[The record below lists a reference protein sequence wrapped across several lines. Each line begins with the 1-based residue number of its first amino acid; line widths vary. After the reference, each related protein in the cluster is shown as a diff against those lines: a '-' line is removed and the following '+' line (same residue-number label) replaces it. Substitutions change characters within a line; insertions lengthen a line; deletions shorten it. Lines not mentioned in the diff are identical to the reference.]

1 MAQLQNNGDK
11 KQNNPRGG
19 NPTPTD
25 EAPIKIGDL
34 FYDKETLKTAML
46 GYRADEYAKIH
57 NFNDQETKLFK
68 DGLNKYVDKL
78 ISGTAVFDG
87 NTIIDNSTDNVLQN
101 SGQWDAFDRK
111 KKNRLNTDNNIS
123 LWVTNYLV
131 GNMNNNGF
139 GSWRRDQDM
148 YSIDIDKIIKNKYYP
163 DDNISFNDYRDIWE
177 QNDAI
182 DPTTKERGTS
192 ARYKK
197 IAEALD
203 AEIQKLET
211 DLNYRKSFDYKGQYD
226 DLNNWQNRHRAAIA
240 NLSRLKGFLEDG
252 QFTDEEK
259 KSAIEEF
266 GFKFKSDQYLKTET
280 EESRKLKSE
289 QAAQAAASEQ
299 AAEEEAKRIA
309 STITL
314 TNPDV
319 FTNTPITLN
328 YKGTEYV
335 GNAIDFNTMEDDAK
349 EVWNNYVNT
358 WNNYKV
364 SLPQGHS
371 YYRQDSDVYGIDFSQ
386 NFSNLKDSSSR
397 LVGYYDN
404 IRDLSSRQL
413 YIINNEGNRTK
424 IDKLEADANG
434 NYRAYAGNKSINL
447 GNYNALPKDSEDYIN
462 QHIIWD
468 VRKPAWDHPYDL
480 DSLDYMIAHN
490 YNPGAI
496 GRMLNNIITSG
507 IHYSSALSKDDKN
520 KILPNEL
527 KSQINPKMLQDTN
540 TMLVKFELNGKVYY
554 SFWGK
559 STGDAEKSYSKFIG
573 AFAPGKVASKKD
585 GGALKMQFGGTTQ
598 RRQNDYTVNYS
609 YGDSPTVDEEST
621 YKDTSL
627 GVFSSKKQQQVND
640 GMEFTTTDQVRLGGS
655 LLDFASA
662 AAAFIPGL
670 NIASSIAGAASS
682 LGEYGADITDI
693 VTGREGAQGF
703 WGATGELLLN
713 LGMDA
718 VSLIPGGKTAKI
730 ARASAQVLPY
740 ITHLMGA
747 IQAGRYVFDK
757 DQRDSMW
764 ATLSKVG
771 KVQITDLTK
780 NDIDNLVFLG
790 RTLLS
795 GKAVKNQMFAKGNAQ
810 ISGKVKVNGE
820 EVTVKVDAPDDL
832 PTKNPFKFKSARQ
845 KAKQLLA
852 DKANQQYGKK
862 QDVEQTKSETADNT
876 SKSEAD
882 KFTADDIK
890 LDTRL
895 WRPAVN
901 HTKAGT
907 EAPKARNL
915 FQGQSGIFKNNNG
928 VEAKISDAKL
938 AEKYKWAR
946 RLLGVE
952 STKSKDVL
960 EHEEKLNEFVQE
972 HENDIIDFGSA
983 LKLKN
988 ASKKQKERYYEDY
1001 KAEQE
1006 RKNNEAK
1013 QDEVETTDQ
1022 KDGDK
1027 EVSRDEL
1034 ADIIVGGRAEQES
1047 TNPLEEIIDNTVPKQ
1062 NPQVKSEITKKQRR
1076 KIAKENKNK
1085 NKKATTA
1092 EQEEQELI
1100 NKMIKYVE
1108 KNQFQILNV
1117 SGMNKKDKRAA
1128 RLKFI
1133 EENKKDLIDFMKAEG
1148 WIDENGKLT
1157 EIARRHYFGGI
1168 LNSRDD
1174 LFFDL
1179 LYQYKNG
1186 GRLILKANNGTSTS
1200 NVSKTAEF
1208 TFPEEEYTWKDK
1220 IRDKINPNSVWWD
1233 ALTMLGTSLGGMIA
1247 SNSEGKTVPYKKM
1260 PVRQET
1266 VVKGDYSNIA
1276 ETNRLMGNLFSS
1288 MKPTSNAI
1296 VNQLQFNSL
1305 YSTMADY
1312 YAKATKAYNDTYNTS
1327 KASHEAQM
1335 AENLKN
1341 EIDTSN
1347 DNNATAVAQ
1356 YNADELQKSQ
1366 NIDKYITKGIQP
1378 FLSDIFTAK
1387 NAARQNDIE
1396 AQEELLSNTKAGK
1409 IGELNDFLHN
1419 QFLDAARYKFYS
1431 GKNLTDEE
1439 LLTKWSGSDDVEQ
1452 QELYK
1457 KYQEASKIGAKNIE
1471 DWYNSSR
1478 SALYDINRG
1487 PFSPTKKWRNNLTWD
1502 SNNLTWTKLPQ
1513 NKKGGK
1519 LTESE
1524 RLKME
1529 KIKERNKNKRQSRA
1543 LSAKRY
1549 QKHQDR
1555 AHKSQERKA
1564 REIFELVKKAT
1575 GVK

>member
-1 MAQLQNNGDK
+1 MAQLQNSGDK

-19 NPTPTD
+19 NPIPTD
-25 EAPIKIGDL
+25 ETPIKIGDL

-78 ISGTAVFDG
+78 INGTAVFDG
-87 NTIIDNSTDNVLQN
+87 NTIVDNSTDNILQN
-101 SGQWDAFDRK
+101 SGQWDAFDLK

-148 YSIDIDKIIKNKYYP
+148 YSINIDKIIKNKYYP

-192 ARYKK
+192 ERYKR
-197 IAEALD
+197 IAEALE

-226 DLNNWQNRHRAAIA
+226 DLNNWQNRHRVAID
-240 NLSRLKGFLEDG
+240 NLTRLKEFLEDG

-266 GFKFKSDQYLKTET
+266 GFKFKSDQYFKTET
-280 EESRKLKSE
+280 EESKKLKSE
-289 QAAQAAASEQ
+289 QEAQAAASEQ
-299 AAEEEAKRIA
+299 AAAEEAQRVA

-314 TNPDV
+314 TDPDV

-328 YKGTEYV
+328 YKGNEYV
-335 GNAIDFNTMEDDAK
+335 GSAIDFNTMEDDAK

-358 WNNYKV
+358 WNNYRI
-364 SLPQGHS
+364 SLPEGHP

-386 NFSNLKDSSSR
+386 NFSRLKGSSSR

-413 YIINNEGNRTK
+413 YIIDNEGNRTK
-424 IDKLEADANG
+424 IDRLEADADG
-434 NYRAYAGNKSINL
+434 NYKAYSGKRSINL
-447 GNYNALPKDSEDYIN
+447 GNYNALSKDSEDYIN

-468 VRKPAWDHPYDL
+468 VKKPTWEKSYDL
-480 DSLDYMIAHN
+480 ESLDYMIAHN
-490 YNPGAI
+490 YNAGAI
-496 GRMLNNIITSG
+496 GRMLNNIISSG
-507 IHYSSALSKDDKN
+507 IHYSSAVSKEDKS
-520 KILPNEL
+520 KILPNEI
-527 KSQINPKMLQDTN
+527 KSQISPEMLQDTN
-540 TMLVKFELNGKVYY
+540 TMLVKFELNGKIYY

-559 STGDAEKSYSKFIG
+559 SAGDAVNNYSKFIG
-573 AFAPGKVASKKD
+573 AFAPGRVASKKD
-585 GGALKMQFGGTTQ
+585 GGALKMQFGGTAQ
-598 RRQNDYTVNYS
+598 RRQNDYAVNYS
-609 YGDSPTVDEEST
+609 YENSPATNEEST

-703 WGATGELLLN
+703 LGATGELLLN

-757 DQRDSMW
+757 DQRDSML

-771 KVQITDLTK
+771 KAQITDLTK

-790 RTLLS
+790 RTFLS

-832 PTKNPFKFKSARQ
+832 STKNPFKFKSARQ

-862 QDVEQTKSETADNT
+862 QDVEQTKSDAGEST
-876 SKSEAD
+876 SKSEAE
-882 KFTADDIK
+882 KFTADDVK

-915 FQGQSGIFKNNNG
+915 FQGESGIFKNNNG

-946 RLLGVE
+946 QLLGVE

-960 EHEEKLNEFVQE
+960 EHEEKLNEFIQA
-972 HENDIIDFGSA
+972 HENDIIDFSSA

-1006 RKNNEAK
+1006 RKNNEVK
-1013 QDEVETTDQ
+1013 QDEVETYDQ
-1022 KDGDK
+1022 KYGDE
-1027 EVSRDEL
+1027 EVSQDEL
-1034 ADIIVGGRAEQES
+1034 TDIIEYNRVEQEPI
-1047 TNPLEEIIDNTVPKQ
+1047 NPFEEIIDNTVPKQ
-1062 NPQVKSEITKKQRR
+1062 NPQVKSEVPKRKKV
-1076 KIAKENKNK
+1076 
-1085 NKKATTA
+1085 KAEKMAITA
-1092 EQEEQELI
+1092 EQKERELI
-1100 NKMIKYVE
+1100 NKMIKYIE
-1108 KNQFQILNV
+1108 KNQLQILNV
-1117 SGMNKKDKRAA
+1117 SGMSKKDKRAA

-1133 EENKKDLIDFMKAEG
+1133 EENKKDLMDFMKAEG
-1148 WIDENGKLT
+1148 WIDKNGKLT

-1168 LNSRDD
+1168 INSRDA

-1179 LYQYKNG
+1179 LRQYKNG
-1186 GRLILKANNGTSTS
+1186 GRLILKAQDGTST
-1200 NVSKTAEF
+1200 NNISKTAEF

-1220 IRDKINPNSVWWD
+1220 IRDRINPNSVWFD

-1247 SNSEGKTVPYKKM
+1247 SNSVGKIASYKKM
-1260 PVRQET
+1260 PTRQES

-1276 ETNRLMGNLFSS
+1276 ETNRLMGNLLSS
-1288 MKPTSNAI
+1288 MNPTNNAVI
-1296 VNQLQFNSL
+1296 NQLQFNNL
-1305 YSTMADY
+1305 YSTMLDY
-1312 YAKATKAYNDTYNTS
+1312 QAKARKAYNDTYNTS
-1327 KASHEAQM
+1327 EASHEAQM

-1347 DNNATAVAQ
+1347 DNNATYVAE
-1356 YNADELQKSQ
+1356 YNANKLQESQ
-1366 NIDKYITKGIQP
+1366 NIDKYVTKGIQP

-1387 NAARQNDIE
+1387 NAARQNDIA
-1396 AQEELLSNTKAGK
+1396 AQEELLSNTRTGK
-1409 IGELNDFLHN
+1409 VGELNDFLHK
-1419 QFLDAARYKFYS
+1419 QFLDAARKAFYS
-1431 GKNLTDEE
+1431 GEDLTDEQ
-1439 LLTKWSGSDDVEQ
+1439 LFSQWSTSDDPAQ
-1452 QELYK
+1452 QELYA
-1457 KYQEASKIGAKNIE
+1457 KYQEAARIGAKNIE
-1471 DWYNSSR
+1471 DWYTSSR

-1487 PFSPTKKWRNNLTWD
+1487 PFSPTKKWRNNLKWD
-1502 SNNLTWTKLPQ
+1502 LQNLKWTEIPQ

-1524 RLKME
+1524 KLKME
-1529 KIKERNKNKRQSRA
+1529 KIKERNKNKRQSMA

-1564 REIFELVKKAT
+1564 KEIFELVKKAT

>member
-1 MAQLQNNGDK
+1 MAQLQNSGDK

-19 NPTPTD
+19 NPIPTD

-57 NFNDQETKLFK
+57 NFSDQETKLFK

-78 ISGTAVFDG
+78 INGTAVFDG
-87 NTIIDNSTDNVLQN
+87 NTIVDNSTDNVLQN
-101 SGQWDAFDRK
+101 SGQWDAFDLK

-148 YSIDIDKIIKNKYYP
+148 YSINIDKIIKNKYYP

-192 ARYKK
+192 ERYKK

-226 DLNNWQNRHRAAIA
+226 DLNNWQDRHRAAID
-240 NLSRLKGFLEDG
+240 NLTRLKEFLEDG

-266 GFKFKSDQYLKTET
+266 GFKFKNDQYLKTET

-289 QAAQAAASEQ
+289 QEAQAAASEQ
-299 AAEEEAKRIA
+299 AAAEEAQRVA

-314 TNPDV
+314 TTPDV
-319 FTNTPITLN
+319 FTNTPVTLN

-358 WNNYKV
+358 WNNYRV
-364 SLPQGHS
+364 SLPEGHP
-371 YYRQDSDVYGIDFSQ
+371 YYRQGSDVYGIDFSQ
-386 NFSNLKDSSSR
+386 NFSRLKGSSSR

-413 YIINNEGNRTK
+413 YIIDNEGNRTK

-434 NYRAYAGNKSINL
+434 NYKAYSGNRSINL

-507 IHYSSALSKDDKN
+507 IPYSSALSKDDKN

-540 TMLVKFELNGKVYY
+540 IMLVKFELNGKIYY

-559 STGDAEKSYSKFIG
+559 AAGDAEKSYSKFIG

-585 GGALKMQFGGTTQ
+585 GGALKMQFGGTAQ

-693 VTGREGAQGF
+693 VNEREGSQGF

-757 DQRDSMW
+757 DQRDSML

-771 KVQITDLTK
+771 KAQITDLTK

-790 RTLLS
+790 RTFLS
-795 GKAVKNQMFAKGNAQ
+795 GKAVKQQMFTKGNAQ

-820 EVTVKVDAPDDL
+820 EVTVKVDAPEDL

-862 QDVEQTKSETADNT
+862 QDVEQTKSDAGENT
-876 SKSEAD
+876 SKSEAE
-882 KFTADDIK
+882 KFTADDVK

-895 WRPAVN
+895 WRPAIN
-901 HTKAGT
+901 HTKANT

-915 FQGQSGIFKNNNG
+915 FQGQSGVFKNNNG

-946 RLLGVE
+946 QLLGVE

-960 EHEEKLNEFVQE
+960 EYEEKLNEFVQA
-972 HENDIIDFGSA
+972 HENDIIDFSSA

-1013 QDEVETTDQ
+1013 QDEVEAADQ
-1022 KDGDK
+1022 KDGDE

-1034 ADIIVGGRAEQES
+1034 ADIIVDDRAEQEAI
-1047 TNPLEEIIDNTVPKQ
+1047 NPFEEIIDATVPKES
-1062 NPQVKSEITKKQRR
+1062 PQVKSEIPNRKKTKAEKRAARAQQD
-1076 KIAKENKNK
+1076 
-1085 NKKATTA
+1085 
-1092 EQEEQELI
+1092 EQEFI
-1100 NKMIKYVE
+1100 NTMIAYVE
-1108 KNQFQILNV
+1108 KNKLEVFNV
-1117 SGMNKKDKRAA
+1117 RGMSKKDKKAA
-1128 RLKFI
+1128 KLKFI
-1133 EENKKDLIDFMKAEG
+1133 EDNKDDITRLMTEEG
-1148 WIDENGKLT
+1148 WIDKNGKLT
-1157 EIARRHYFGGI
+1157 EKAKQTRRHYFGGT
-1168 LNSRDD
+1168 LNSRDA

-1179 LYQYKNG
+1179 LHQYKNG
-1186 GRLILKANNGTSTS
+1186 GRLILKAQDGTKTN
-1200 NVSKTAEF
+1200 NVSQTAEF
-1208 TFPEEEYTWKDK
+1208 IFPEEQYTWKDK
-1220 IRDKINPNSVWWD
+1220 IKDKINTNSVWFD

-1247 SNSEGKTVPYKKM
+1247 SNSVGKIAPYKKM
-1260 PVRQET
+1260 PTRQET

-1276 ETNRLMGNLFSS
+1276 ETNRLMGNLLSS
-1288 MKPTSNAI
+1288 MKPTNNAI
-1296 VNQLQFNSL
+1296 INQLQFNNL

-1312 YAKATKAYNDTYNTS
+1312 HAKATKAYNDTYNTS
-1327 KASHEAQM
+1327 EASHEAQM

-1347 DNNATAVAQ
+1347 DNNATYVAE
-1356 YNADELQKSQ
+1356 YNANKLQESQ
-1366 NIDKYITKGIQP
+1366 NIDKYVTKGIQP

-1387 NAARQNDIE
+1387 NAARQNDIA
-1396 AQEELLSNTKAGK
+1396 AQEELLSNMRAGK
-1409 IGELNDFLHN
+1409 VGELNDFLHK
-1419 QFLDAARYKFYS
+1419 QFLDAARMKFYS
-1431 GKNLTDEE
+1431 GDNLTDEE
-1439 LLTKWSGSDDVEQ
+1439 LFTKWSNSDVVEQ

-1457 KYQEASKIGAKNIE
+1457 KYQEASRIGAQNIE

-1478 SALYDINRG
+1478 STLYDINRG

-1502 SNNLTWTKLPQ
+1502 SKDLMWTKLPQ

-1524 RLKME
+1524 KLKME

-1564 REIFELVKKAT
+1564 KEIFELVKKAT
-1575 GVK
+1575 GIK